1 MELIINMTIVA
12 VCVFMGVILGAY
24 SMFMLMFHTEQ
35 HLLTELDCK
44 NKIIENYDKKKKA
57 KQQKS

>member
-44 NKIIENYDKKKKA
+44 NKIIETSVMA
-57 KQQKS
+57 LQ